1 MGERVYIMCMND
13 TVTCERCD
21 EVNTLDGVKLVER
34 WDGCGEVVCKPCIQ
48 NEHETEMELA
58 LFGSLD

>member
-1 MGERVYIMCMND
+1 MCMND